1 VAGRDAHLE
10 LIPHFSKQ
18 PPETNEMDQ
27 LVKQRSQALTALL
40 VLAII
45 WGYNWVVMKSALH
58 YAGPFQFAAM
68 RTFFGALVLFLV
80 LYVTRRSMRLT
91 EFPTMLVLGL
101 LQNVGFTGVLMWAL
115 VEGGAG
121 KTAVLTY
128 TMPFWTLLFAWP
140 LLGERVHG
148 WQWLAVIAAVM
159 GMVFIFDPLH
169 IRADA
174 FSMMLAV
181 ISGIS
186 WALSVIMTK
195 KLHRR
200 HPELDLINLT
210 AWPMLLGS
218 LPMVA
223 IAFWVPAPPILWT
236 SYLIVAILFNVI
248 LCGAFAWLLWLFALQ
263 RLPAGVAS
271 MGSMLAPVIG
281 VVAAWIQLNEVP
293 DQMEITGMGLI
304 IFSLVLISV
313 LMMRPVNKANT
324 LPP

>member
-1 VAGRDAHLE
+1 
-10 LIPHFSKQ
+10 
-18 PPETNEMDQ
+18 MDQ
-27 LVKQRSQALTALL
+27 LVKQRSQALIALL
-40 VLAII
+40 VLAIV
-45 WGYNWVVMKSALH
+45 WGYNWVVMKSALD

-68 RTFFGALVLFLV
+68 RTFFGALVLFVV
-80 LYVTRRSMRLT
+80 LYVTRRSMKLT

-121 KTAVLTY
+121 KTAILTY
-128 TMPFWTLLFAWP
+128 TMPFWTLLLAWP

-148 WQWLAVIAAVM
+148 WQWLAVIAAVL
-159 GMVFIFDPLH
+159 GMLCIFDPLH

-174 FSMMLAV
+174 FSMALAV
-181 ISGIS
+181 ISGIC

-195 KLHRR
+195 KVHKR
-200 HPELDLINLT
+200 HPEMDLINLT

-223 IAFWVPAPPILWT
+223 IALWVPAPPIQWEP
-236 SYLIVAILFNVI
+236 YLVGAVFFNVV
-248 LCGAFAWLLWLFALQ
+248 LCGAMAWLLWIFALQ

-293 DQMEITGMGLI
+293 DHMEMTGMALI
-304 IFSLVLISV
+304 IFSLILISV
-313 LMMRPVNKANT
+313 LMMRPVKK
-324 LPP
+324 PVVIP